1 MMESLE
7 PLARIPGVRLAA
19 LVTDDGVP
27 VAVPGWGRG
36 GKAAEKNGTR
46 GTRADMVDEVD
57 GLAAVAVGWL
67 DELAGAGAALTWGA
81 PDRVIMRAA
90 RGTLVL
96 LRTSGAVLVTVIEAG
111 LDPDEMKLPMDGVA
125 ARIQRML
132 RHMGSG
138 TDADSTDRTS
148 ETPTT
153 TVDDSKSPEA
163 PLPAPGEA
171 EADGDSPTRIAGHG
185 ADTTGR

>member
-1 MMESLE
+1 MMEALE
-7 PLARIPGVRLAA
+7 PLARVPGVRLAA

-36 GKAAEKNGTR
+36 AGKAEKTGTR
-46 GTRADMVDEVD
+46 GMRADMVDEVD

-90 RGTLVL
+90 RGTLIL
-96 LRTSGAVLVTVIEAG
+96 LRTSGAVLVTVVEAG
-111 LDPDEMKLPMDGVA
+111 LDPDDMKLPMDGVA

-138 TDADSTDRTS
+138 VDAAPTGHTS
-148 ETPTT
+148 EPPATLA
-153 TVDDSKSPEA
+153 DDSRSPQA
-163 PLPAPGEA
+163 PLPVHGE
-171 EADGDSPTRIAGHG
+171 DRLGGDSPTGIKGHG